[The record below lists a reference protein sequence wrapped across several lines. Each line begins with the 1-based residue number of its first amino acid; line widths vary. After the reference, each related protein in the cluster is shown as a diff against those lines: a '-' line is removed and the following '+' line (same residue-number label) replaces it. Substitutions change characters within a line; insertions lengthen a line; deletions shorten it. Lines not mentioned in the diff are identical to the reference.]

1 MRYVMLFVM
10 LFISG
15 NLFAQTQKKATQV
28 PQNPQ
33 AAQVP
38 QKPDRLDYPLDLKT
52 LGLVLPKVDDPELNE
67 ILQSP
72 DTIFYKLPQVWQ
84 HYIPSSRIEYNNLTL
99 GTKSY
104 SNTDSVWGLYYS
116 SHNSD
121 FNANPLFPWETTV
134 GLNSSHKDG
143 DKSYR
148 TVDFLSLPKVNGK
161 KMPVLYVNELP
172 GKWIFPPGT
181 MVGEIIYV
189 VHDNQR
195 YVQEIRTRRK
205 SKDSTDWEP
214 HAHRPI
220 VSREE
225 FIRLIGK
232 DYTPA
237 YKYMFFRN
245 PQEDEVFKMDGL
257 VERLPPLSE
266 SKVKS
271 LLSRPFK
278 RVTDWSPASDQDFH
292 ILPKN
297 YCFSLLQS
305 IDSITCANCHRQT
318 QISVRNLTPKEP
330 LVINNFEKVGNIRG
344 SDTVFTWHPFSE
356 ESIRSSDQEP
366 EPRLN
371 FRRVDVKNGVI
382 RVAEEDDEQ
391 LLGDYYKLTLFVQE
405 SLKDYELPP
414 KKFLHNK

>member
-1 MRYVMLFVM
+1 MRYSLLVLVLMLLTSVE
-10 LFISG
+10 IA
-15 NLFAQTQKKATQV
+15 AQTRSR
-28 PQNPQ
+28 QNI
-33 AAQVP
+33 
-38 QKPDRLDYPLDLKT
+38 PDQNYPLDLQV
-52 LGLVLPKVDDPELNE
+52 LGLKLPEVDDLELND
-67 ILQSP
+67 ILKSP
-72 DTIFYKLPQVWQ
+72 DTIFYKFPQVWQ

-104 SNTDSVWGLYYS
+104 STTDPVWGIFYS

-134 GLNSSHKDG
+134 GLNSSHKEG
-143 DKSYR
+143 NRNYQ

-161 KMPVLYVNELP
+161 IMPVLYLNELP

-189 VHDNQR
+189 IHDNQK
-195 YVQEIRTRRK
+195 YIQEIRVRRK
-205 SKDSTDWEP
+205 NQDSTTWEP
-214 HAHRPI
+214 NAFRPI
-220 VSREE
+220 VSRDE

-232 DYTPA
+232 NYTPA

-266 SKVKS
+266 NKVKS
-271 LLSRPFK
+271 LLSRPFQ

-297 YCFSLLQS
+297 YCFSLLNS
-305 IDSITCANCHRQT
+305 IDVETCANCHRQT

-330 LVINNFEKVGNIRG
+330 LVINNFQKVGNIRG
-344 SDTVFTWHPFSE
+344 SDTVFTWHPFGAS
-356 ESIRSSDQEP
+356 SIRESDKDP
-366 EPRLN
+366 ETKIN
-371 FRRVDVKNGVI
+371 FRKYDVKNGII
-382 RVAEEDDEQ
+382 RVAEEGDEK

-405 SLKDYELPP
+405 SLKPYELPQ
-414 KKFLHNK
+414 KKFLHGK